1 MSEETVLAEND
12 ESPRSP
18 FRGRP
23 PINVAYQTDYGR
35 MLHGFSDKILAS
47 GELER
52 FEKRVNLVF
61 TSPPFPLNR
70 KKRYGNKVGDEYMEW
85 LSSYGPLLKKM
96 LTPNGSIVMEV
107 GNAWEQGAPVMS
119 TLPIKSL
126 LKFQEDNELYLCQ
139 EFVWQNPA
147 KLPSPAQ
154 WVNVERLRV
163 KDSFTKV
170 WWMSACEMPKADNR
184 RVLQEY
190 SKSMKDLL
198 KNQKYNAGKRPSEHN
213 IGTQSFL
220 TNNGGAIPG
229 SVLTYANTQAN
240 DEYQVYCRDNE
251 IELHPARMPI
261 ELAGFFIN
269 FLTDPGDLV
278 LDPFAGTNTTGCA
291 AERLGRYWLS
301 IEAEEKYILGSMG
314 RFPNTLSSQT

>member
-1 MSEETVLAEND
+1 MSTFAPAPEIDDIA
-12 ESPRSP
+12 PSP

-23 PINVAYQTDYGR
+23 PLNVAYQTSYGR
-35 MLHGFSDKILAS
+35 MLQGLSDDILKS
-47 GELER
+47 GALER
-52 FEKRVNLVF
+52 FERKVNLVF

-70 KKRYGNKVGDEYMEW
+70 KKRYGNRTGDEYIEW

-96 LTPNGSIVMEV
+96 LAPDGSIVMEV
-107 GNAWEQGAPVMS
+107 GNAWEQGLPVMS
-119 TLPIKSL
+119 TLPIRSL
-126 LKFQEDNELYLCQ
+126 LQFQEDNELFLCQ

-154 WVNVERLRV
+154 WVNVDRVRV
-163 KDSFTKV
+163 KDSFTKI
-170 WWMSACEMPKADNR
+170 WWMSASEKPKADNR

-198 KNQKYNAGKRPSEHN
+198 KTGKYNAGKRPSEHN
-213 IGTQSFL
+213 IGEQSFL
-220 TNNGGAIPG
+220 SDNGGAIPG
-229 SVLTYANTQAN
+229 SVLTFANTQAN
-240 DEYQVYCRDNE
+240 DEYQVYCRDQK

-278 LDPFAGTNTTGCA
+278 LDPFGGSNTTGAA
-291 AERLGRYWLS
+291 AERLSRFWLS
-301 IEAEEKYILGSMG
+301 IEAEEKYISGSMG
-314 RFPNTLSSQT
+314 RFPDLVSE

>member
-1 MSEETVLAEND
+1 MSTLSPAVELDETSA
-12 ESPRSP
+12 SP

-23 PINVAYQTDYGR
+23 PLNVAYQTSHGR
-35 MLHGFSDKILAS
+35 MMQGLSDEILQS
-47 GELER
+47 GALER
-52 FEKRVNLVF
+52 FEGRVNLVF

-70 KKRYGNKVGDEYMEW
+70 KKRYGNKTGEEYIEW

-96 LTPNGSIVMEV
+96 LTPDGSIVMEV

-119 TLPIKSL
+119 TLPIRSL
-126 LKFQEDNELYLCQ
+126 LQFQEDNELNLCQ

-147 KLPSPAQ
+147 KLPTPAQ
-154 WVNVERLRV
+154 WVNVDRVRV

-170 WWMSACEMPKADNR
+170 WWMSASTKPKADNR

-198 KNQKYNAGKRPSEHN
+198 KNGKYNAGKRPSEHH
-213 IGTQSFL
+213 IGEQSFL
-220 TNNGGAIPG
+220 TDNGGAIPG

-240 DEYQVYCRDNE
+240 DEYQIYCRDNE
-251 IELHPARMPI
+251 IEVHPARMPI

-278 LDPFAGTNTTGCA
+278 MDPFAGTNTTGA
-291 AERLGRYWLS
+291 ASERLNRFWLS
-301 IEAEEKYILGSMG
+301 IEAEEKYVLGSLG
-314 RFPNTLSSQT
+314 RFPNSISA

>member
-1 MSEETVLAEND
+1 MSTHSPVVEID
-12 ESPRSP
+12 EVPPSP

-23 PINVAYQTDYGR
+23 PVDVAYQTTFGR
-35 MLHGFSDKILAS
+35 MLHGLSDEILAS
-47 GELER
+47 GALER
-52 FEKRVNLVF
+52 FEKKVNLVF

-70 KKRYGNKVGDEYMEW
+70 KKRYGNRNGEEYIEW

-96 LTPNGSIVMEV
+96 LAEDGSIVMEV
-107 GNAWEQGAPVMS
+107 GNAWEQGSPVMS

-126 LKFQEDNELYLCQ
+126 LRFQEDNDLHLCQ

-154 WVNVERLRV
+154 WVNVDRVRV

-170 WWMSACEMPKADNR
+170 WWMSACPKPKADNR

-198 KNQKYNAGKRPSEHN
+198 KNQKYNSGKRPSEHN
-213 IGTQSFL
+213 IGEESFL

-240 DEYQVYCRDNE
+240 DEYQVYCREND

-278 LDPFAGTNTTGCA
+278 LDPFAGSNTTGAA
-291 AERLGRYWLS
+291 AERLNRYWLS
-301 IEAEEKYILGSMG
+301 IEAEEKYVLGSLG
-314 RFPNTLSSQT
+314 RFPESVTA